1 MFNLQLPACWKGA
14 EDVKSVFKEETKMA
28 FKLDNVVPWGRNME
42 EYKLMFQ
49 LNDSDMSK
57 KFAGFGDGPA
67 SFNYEMTERNGNVV
81 SFDLIYQFSKAD
93 IEKRIEEVRITVMQQ
108 MKENIDNYV
117 WKNIKNLD
125 ELERT
130 RMSAMRKFLFDYE
143 KGKAEGRY
151 IFHEFPSKLSYE
163 TDYFDI
169 GLSSHFLLMYTVL
182 GYDFHIASMME
193 MLRVCKEI
201 RVFPIVDLDANKTDL
216 ITAVID
222 YFKKDY
228 KIEIVK
234 TEYEFQKGDN
244 NLLIIRK

>member
-1 MFNLQLPACWKGA
+1 
-14 EDVKSVFKEETKMA
+14 MA

-93 IEKRIEEVRITVMQQ
+93 IEKRIGEVRITVMRQ

-130 RMSAMRKFLFDYE
+130 RMSAMRKFLSDYE

-151 IFHEFPSKLSYE
+151 IFHELPSKLSYE

-169 GLSSHFLLMYTVL
+169 GLSSHFLLMYTAL